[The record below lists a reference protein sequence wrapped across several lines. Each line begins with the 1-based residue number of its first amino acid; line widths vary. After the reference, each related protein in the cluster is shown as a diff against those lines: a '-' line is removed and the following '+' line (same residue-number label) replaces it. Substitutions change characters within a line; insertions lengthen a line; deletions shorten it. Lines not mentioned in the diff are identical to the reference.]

1 MSKANPFPRGAV
13 AVVGAHE
20 SPRRKAPKVHPFQIQ
35 AEVITAA
42 LADAGLTMADV
53 DGFATAA
60 SFPSEGGWQL
70 NAVEIAEYLGIKP
83 TWLDGT
89 DIGGAAALMHVG
101 HAVAAIEAG
110 LCSVVVISY
119 ASSGRSWPL
128 PAADFN
134 TGRAGPGQYEVP
146 YGASTISAYAL
157 AATRYMH
164 QFGLTSEQLAQIA
177 VQARA
182 YAASN
187 PEAMYRDPIT
197 VDDVLASPMISTPL
211 HKLDCCV
218 VSDSGGAIVVT
229 SKDRAKDT
237 KRGGGPLVLGYGEAV
252 GQMQMNQMPDF
263 TTTAAAESGKRAYAT
278 AGVGPK
284 DIKVAQIYDSFTIT
298 VALTLDALGLAPHG
312 QVGEFVASGQLG
324 PKGRLPINTDGGGL
338 SSNHSGR
345 RGIYAII
352 EAVRQL
358 RGESPGLQLPNPE
371 LCLVNGTGGWLSATA
386 TLILGASR

>member
-1 MSKANPFPRGAV
+1 MTLSDQFPRGAV
-13 AVVGAHE
+13 AIVGAHE
-20 SPRRKAPKVHPFQIQ
+20 SPRRRAPKIHPFQIQ

-42 LADAGLTMADV
+42 LKDAGLAMADV

-60 SFPSEGGWQL
+60 SFPSEGGWQM
-70 NAVEIAEYLGIKP
+70 NGPEIAEYVGLKP
-83 TWLDGT
+83 SWIDTT
-89 DIGGAAALMHVG
+89 DIGGAAALTHVG
-101 HAVAAIEAG
+101 HAAAAIEAG
-110 LCSVVVISY
+110 LCSVAVISY

-134 TGRAGPGQYEVP
+134 TGRTGPGQYEVP
-146 YGASTISAYAL
+146 YGVSTISSYAL

-164 QFGLTSEQLAQIA
+164 QYGLTSEQLAQIA
-177 VQARA
+177 VQMRA
-182 YAASN
+182 YASMN
-187 PEAMYRDPIT
+187 PEAMFRDSLT
-197 VDDVLASPMISTPL
+197 VDDVLSSPMISTPL

-237 KRGGGPLVLGYGEAV
+237 RRNGPVVLGFGEAV
-252 GQMQMNQMPDF
+252 GQMQMNQMADF
-263 TTTAAAESGKRAYAT
+263 TSTAAHHSGRRAFAT
-278 AGVGPK
+278 AGVGPD
-284 DIKVAQIYDSFTIT
+284 DIRVAQIYDSFTIT
-298 VALTLDALGLAPHG
+298 VALTLDALGFCPRG
-312 QVGEFVASGQLG
+312 QVGEFIASGQLG
-324 PKGRLPINTDGGGL
+324 PKGLLPINTDGGGL

-358 RGESPGLQLPNPE
+358 RGESPGLQLDSPE

-386 TLILGASR
+386 TLILGAPR